1 MVRGLSCHWRRLV
14 AGAAAVAVVTTGA
27 TTLTAGTALSAGQAA
42 AGHHD
47 STADHAGAGHHAVAA
62 GAGQVVVGSGP
73 VALNEPAEPFLGKV
87 APSATADV
95 TGMYSPL
102 AAWPLLGIHL
112 ALLPDGHVVSYGSPV
127 GVARQGGLS
136 YDDWNPA
143 LGAGPGAHRQA
154 ASMHQYDSFCNALE
168 QLPDGRLLM
177 VGGNSTTA
185 TMLYDP
191 ATGHQT
197 MGAQL
202 ARQRWYASVLRLPD
216 DRMLVLGGGNYYN
229 FTAYLKPDDNST
241 VATTPEIGTGAG
253 AWTQLTGAASTLAF
267 GARDNR
273 WWYPRA
279 YVAPDGQIFGVS
291 YDQMWKL
298 DPAGT
303 GKVTAQGGLPTP
315 IGVSGSSVMYAAGK
329 LLLAGGGQ
337 HYNGTDQVA
346 TARATVVDINGA
358 RPAVAETAPMRHARN
373 WLNLTVLPNGEV
385 FANGGTR
392 VGTQAGAANS
402 VYRSEI
408 WNPVTGKWRDG
419 ATAQRIRTYHS
430 TALLLPGGSVLTA
443 AGGVPGPEDNFNA
456 EIYYPPYL
464 FARGT
469 DGRVRWADRPQI
481 TSIGGALAYGG
492 TVALGLSDNRR
503 LASVSLT
510 RAASVTHSY
519 STDQRRVALSFSQHG
534 NTVNAK
540 MPANANLL
548 PPGPYLLSG
557 VDTNGVPTPA
567 QLVTV
572 KRSGA
577 GTVTVYDKDRTAAD
591 RTGPTTRVRFPFSDG
606 YLRAG
611 AEIRV
616 EASDPSGV
624 TDAELLINGKL
635 TDTTKAG
642 PGSTGAALRWDPA
655 APNGPATMTVRVY
668 DTLGNVTETTRRV
681 VIDNDRPGIT
691 VTPGTYVRGT
701 TITAGVTA
709 VRDAAGL
716 ANLRVQIDDGPA
728 ATATAAPWTVRLT
741 SRNWSN
747 GRHTITFQARDKAG
761 NTTVLQRPLYIDNQ
775 KPTVRIKSAPKNE
788 AKLRATVTI
797 SATAADNL
805 GVNRVQLLV
814 NGKVA
819 ATDHKAG
826 YSFKL
831 KPKKYGKKFTVQLRA
846 YDHAGNV
853 VHSSKR
859 TYRR

>member
-1 MVRGLSCHWRRLV
+1 MVHGLSRHWRRLV
-14 AGAAAVAVVTTGA
+14 AGAAVAAVVV
-27 TTLTAGTALSAGQAA
+27 AGEAALSAGAARSAAHPSAMDHAA
-42 AGHHD
+42 ATGH
-47 STADHAGAGHHAVAA
+47 ALAA
-62 GAGQVVVGSGP
+62 GSGQVVVGSSA
-73 VALNEPAEPFLGKV
+73 VTLNQPAEPFLGKI
-87 APSATADV
+87 APAATADV
-95 TGMYSPL
+95 TGMYSSQ
-102 AAWPLLGIHL
+102 AEWPLVGIHM
-112 ALLPDGHVVSYGSPV
+112 ALLPNGHVVSYGSPV
-127 GVARQGGLS
+127 GVAKQGGLS
-136 YDDWNPA
+136 YDDWDPA
-143 LGAGPGAHRQA
+143 LGVGSDAHRQA

-191 ATGHQT
+191 ATGRQT

-216 DRMLVLGGGNYYN
+216 DRVLVLGGGNYYN
-229 FTAYLKPDDNST
+229 VNAYLKPDDNST
-241 VATTPEIGTGAG
+241 VATTPEIGTGTG
-253 AWTQLTGAASTLAF
+253 SWTQLTGATSTVAF

-279 YVAPDGQIFGVS
+279 YVAPDGQVFGVS

-303 GKVTAQGGLPTP
+303 GKVTALGGLPTP

-329 LLLAGGGQ
+329 LLFAGGGQ
-337 HYNGTDQVA
+337 YFNGTDQVA
-346 TARATVVDINGA
+346 TNRAAVVDINGA
-358 RPAVAETAPMRHARN
+358 RPAVAETTPMRYARN

-402 VYRSEI
+402 LYTSEI
-408 WNPVTGKWRDG
+408 WNPATGKWRNG
-419 ATAQRIRTYHS
+419 ATAKRIRTYHS
-430 TALLLPGGSVLTA
+430 TSLLLPGGSVLTA
-443 AGGVPGPEDNFNA
+443 AGGLPGPEDNFNA

-464 FARGT
+464 FSKGT

-481 TSIGGALAYGG
+481 TSIGGSLTYGG

-503 LASVSLT
+503 LASMSLI

-519 STDQRRVALSFSQHG
+519 STDQRRVSLSFSQSG
-534 NTVNAK
+534 KTVNAK
-540 MPANANLL
+540 LPANANLL
-548 PPGPYLLSG
+548 PPGSYLLSG
-557 VDTNGVPTPA
+557 VDIDGIPTPA
-567 QLVTV
+567 QLVTI

-577 GTVTVYDKDRTAAD
+577 GTVTLYDKDRTAAD
-591 RTGPTTRVRFPFSDG
+591 KTGPNTRVRFPFSDG
-606 YLRAG
+606 YLKAG

-616 EASDPSGV
+616 DASDPSGV
-624 TDAELLINGKL
+624 TEAELLINGKL
-635 TDTTKAG
+635 ADTEQAG
-642 PGSTGAALRWDPA
+642 QGGAALRWSPT
-655 APNGPATMTVRVY
+655 APNGPATMTVRVH
-668 DTLGNVTETTRRV
+668 DSLGNTTETTRRV
-681 VIDNDRPGIT
+681 VVDNDRPTIT

-701 TITAGVTA
+701 TVTAGVTTA
-709 VRDAAGL
+709 RDASGL
-716 ANLRVQIDDGPA
+716 ANLRVQIDGGPS

-741 SRNWSN
+741 SRTWSSK
-747 GRHTITFQARDKAG
+747 RHTITFQARDKAG

-775 KPTVRIKSAPKNE
+775 KPSVGFKSAPKNNT
-788 AKLRATVTI
+788 KLRKTVTI
-797 SATAADNL
+797 SATATDSL

-814 NGKVA
+814 NGEVA
-819 ATDHKAG
+819 ATDKKAG

-831 KPKKYGKKFTVQLRA
+831 NPKKYGKKFTVRLRA

-853 VHSSKR
+853 VTSGKR